1 MDDIHLLAYSK
12 STERNCQ
19 ILEKAHRKCARWAA
33 IYSATFAPTKYNL
46 VHLTRKPK
54 KVNLIATVRLGT
66 VSIQLDPA
74 IRVLGL

>member
-12 STERNCQ
+12 SIERNCQ
-19 ILEKAHRKCARWAA
+19 ILEKAYREYARWAA

-54 KVNLIATVRLGT
+54 KVNLTAIVRLGT
-66 VSIQLDPA
+66 VSIQPDLA

>member
-19 ILEKAHRKCARWAA
+19 ILEKAHRKYARQAA
-33 IYSATFAPTKYNL
+33 IYSATFAPAKYNL
-46 VHLTRKPK
+46 VYLTRKPK
-54 KVNLIATVRLGT
+54 KVNLIATVRLGI
-66 VSIQLDPA
+66 VSIQLDLV